1 MLTFALP
8 HRARIL
14 FVVEQ
19 LAPACRVVS
28 RFAVTGRAGVNR
40 VRFPRPG
47 SRHTLDAGTYRISGR
62 TNAGRLVERVIVVV
76 FDRPPSDAALQAAR
90 SANVCASATSPG
102 SPGSAGT
109 PQHAG
114 RALPPTAQP
123 AANGPVFGPG
133 SLPPGGVLGSTAAK
147 AAHAIRPALV
157 ALLGLSIVLLGIA
170 SLPRLAFVD
179 RRTNDLLARHRPEI
193 AAFGAAAF
201 VAVVI
206 TFLVE

>member
-19 LAPACRVVS
+19 LAPVCRVVS

-47 SRHTLDAGTYRISGR
+47 SRLTLDAGTYRISGR
-62 TNAGRLVERVIVVV
+62 AKAGRLVERVIVVV
-76 FDRPPSDAALQAAR
+76 FDRPPSAAALQAAR
-90 SANVCASATSPG
+90 SANVCANATNLG

-109 PQHAG
+109 PQRAG

-123 AANGPVFGPG
+123 AANGPVLGPG
-133 SLPPGGVLGSTAAK
+133 SLPGGVLGSTAAK
-147 AAHAIRPALV
+147 AARAIRPALV